1 MDDRGY
7 IAQALFDR
15 LSGDRVRFRILGDSH
30 GYPERAQPEVQLA
43 VPAAA
48 LATMPRT
55 VGRFCHDLD
64 LQLVQLAPEDS
75 RAWRCVLAWYDEVGR
90 PRFMSIRV
98 CSDYCRGLRCY
109 LRAPE
114 LLEGAPET
122 LFAHGLLDAVEA
134 GELAPERATWLCSL
148 WREDPRG
155 AIERIAR
162 FWPSSTNIRL
172 VAQAAKH
179 GEWAGVRA
187 HLDPLRRALRR
198 AVMPEPGDVA
208 ARLAVA
214 ARNLAQPAHLAIAF
228 LGRESSLRTEVM
240 GQVARDLAPLGLTF
254 FEAGTHAPRGAGLQ
268 VVFDAHQEPK
278 GAAVIAVH
286 TDRSLASIVVEL
298 ERAILRWLECR
309 VERRYPEALVG
320 DNPFAARVLQF
331 AIRNQIP
338 IVARMISTWL
348 NCSISCPL
356 GSPVLMPYPFG
367 IVIERGTRIGSRV
380 TIMHQV
386 TIARSH
392 PSDAEGPILE
402 DNVYVGPGAK
412 VIGPVRIGRGATIGP
427 NAVVTEDVPSHDTIV
442 VEKRRQ
448 DRRTVVNV

>member
-15 LSGDRVRFRILGDSH
+15 LSGDAVRFRILGDSD

-48 LATMPRT
+48 LAAMPRT
-55 VGRFCHDLD
+55 VARFCHDLD

-75 RAWRCVLAWYDEVGR
+75 RAWRCVLAWSDELGR
-90 PRFMSIRV
+90 PRFMSIRA

-122 LFAHGLLDAVEA
+122 LFAHGLVEA
-134 GELAPERATWLCSL
+134 IEDGELGPERAAWLCSL
-148 WREDPRG
+148 WSEDPRG
-155 AIERIAR
+155 AIERVAR
-162 FWPSSTNIRL
+162 FWPSSSHIRVL
-172 VAQAAKH
+172 AQAAKH

-187 HLDPLRRALRR
+187 HLEPLRRALRR
-198 AVMPEPGDVA
+198 AVLPEPGDMA

-214 ARNLAQPAHLAIAF
+214 ARNLAEPVHVAIAF
-228 LGRESSLRTEVM
+228 MGRESSVRTEVM

-254 FEAGTHAPRGAGLQ
+254 FEAGPHAPRGAGLR
-268 VVFDAHQEPK
+268 VVFDGHADLTHEDLV
-278 GAAVIAVH
+278 AVS
-286 TDRSLASIVVEL
+286 TDRSLAAIVVEV

-309 VERRYPEALVG
+309 VERRYPRALVG
-320 DNPFAARVLQF
+320 ENPLAARILQF
-331 AIRNQIP
+331 AVRNKLPLIQFF
-338 IVARMISTWL
+338 M
-348 NCSISCPL
+348 NCDIACPL

-367 IVIERGTRIGSRV
+367 IVIERGTIIGSRV
-380 TIMHQV
+380 TLMHQV
-386 TIARSH
+386 SLL
-392 PSDAEGPILE
+392 GNPIIE
-402 DNVYVGPGAK
+402 DNVTIGPGAK
-412 VIGPVRIGRGATIGP
+412 VIGPIRIGRGATIGP

-448 DRRTVVNV
+448 DRRSVVNA